1 MEQRAVACGAAPAA
15 AAAASTAAFGTA
27 VGGSTFGTFGAQS
40 FTCVGCG
47 IQGQHQ
53 STNAAMCA
61 NSLVKLH
68 PSMGALQGMCCNC
81 AKLKGWLVFDAVG
94 CAHCKSRPSGPT
106 QATAPA
112 ADASTG
118 IAFGGA
124 PAFSASASTAP
135 AVGASASTG
144 GAFGGAFGA
153 SASTGFSAS
162 TGATFGATT
171 QGAFDGA
178 VIVCVSMCV
187 HVLSGVACVDCWFVC
202 LSIYTTPTQT
212 HIGRQA
218 H

>member
-1 MEQRAVACGAAPAA
+1 MNHPTEVDKWRMYANGAKDQWEEHAPMKCVRSSSMEQRAVACGAAPAA

-27 VGGSTFGTFGAQS
+27 GGSTFGTFGAQS

-106 QATAPA
+106 QAPAPA

-118 IAFGGA
+118 IAFGAA

-144 GAFGGAFGA
+144 GAFGGAP
-153 SASTGFSAS
+153 
-162 TGATFGATT
+162 
-171 QGAFDGA
+171 AF
-178 VIVCVSMCV
+178 
-187 HVLSGVACVDCWFVC
+187 LSGFACVDCWFVC
-202 LSIYTTPTQT
+202 LSIYTTPT
-212 HIGRQA
+212 
-218 H
+218 